1 VASFRFGQAQAVITP
16 PVGTMLSGFEERD
29 HGCEGVHDHLYA
41 RSWVFSDGSHHAALT
56 LLDLCTIDR
65 AMVREIRGLV
75 SEATGLR
82 PEEMHFVCTHTHSG
96 PVSMREAVDPTYLPA
111 GDPALVAVLVRH
123 IAGSVIAAWRSLREG
138 RIGFGSGTLTTLCTN
153 RRDPGLPMD
162 PEVAVLRLEEADG
175 RLAGVIVNFACHPTT
190 LNRENYLVTRDYPG
204 FMCDAIEAVKG
215 GGVQAGFA
223 QGAAGDI
230 SCRWTR
236 RGNNFAEAAR
246 LGHML
251 AGEALRVL
259 EIIETTP
266 EAEVRSLTADLEVP
280 VRALPSLEEAERAE
294 REATRRLEE
303 LKAAGAPYGEV
314 RTAYVSWQGA
324 NRTLRKV
331 REGQPERIVTEVGLL
346 SLGGRRIAFLPGEAF
361 TRTGLELKAALGPG
375 TLVMAY
381 ANDSMGYLVPPE
393 EVDGSYES
401 GASFLDPAAV
411 PAMKARILA
420 LAQEL

>member
-1 VASFRFGQAQAVITP
+1 
-16 PVGTMLSGFEERD
+16 
-29 HGCEGVHDHLYA
+29 
-41 RSWVFSDGSHHAALT
+41 
-56 LLDLCTIDR
+56 
-65 AMVREIRGLV
+65 
-75 SEATGLR
+75 
-82 PEEMHFVCTHTHSG
+82 
-96 PVSMREAVDPTYLPA
+96 
-111 GDPALVAVLVRH
+111 
-123 IAGSVIAAWRSLREG
+123 
-138 RIGFGSGTLTTLCTN
+138 
-153 RRDPGLPMD
+153 MD
-162 PEVAVLRLEEADG
+162 PEVAVIRLEEADG

-190 LNRENYLVTRDYPG
+190 LNHENYLVTRDYPG
-204 FMCDAIEAVKG
+204 YMCDAIEAVKG
-215 GGVQAGFA
+215 RGVQAGFA

-236 RGNNFAEAAR
+236 RGNSFAEAAR

-259 EIIETTP
+259 ETIETGT
-266 EAEVRSLTADLEVP
+266 EADIRSLVADVEVP
-280 VRALPSLEEAERAE
+280 TRALPSPEEAERAE

-346 SLGGRRIAFLPGEAF
+346 SLCGRRIAFLPGEAF